1 MNKTLPGLLIVLSA
15 PSGAGKGSVR
25 RELAK
30 LEPDLIYGVSVTTRP
45 PRPGERDGQHYFFTD
60 EEDFRARAA
69 RGELVEWSEVYG
81 HLYGTPREPMET
93 YIREGRDVIVE
104 KDVQGARKIMAL
116 YPKAV
121 TIFILPPS
129 LEELRRRIE
138 SRGTESP
145 EAQRQR
151 LRSAGE
157 ELVWVKDYQYCI
169 VNDDVAV
176 AAADVA
182 AIIRAERCRVQ
193 RYLDAGHLFWLEG

>member
-1 MNKTLPGLLIVLSA
+1 DPGRHHHRFRPCAAGRRPARNHRPAPGSPGVGPDRRRRRKRRRASLNKTLPGLLIVLSA

-151 LRSAGE
+151 LRSA
-157 ELVWVKDYQYCI
+157 
-169 VNDDVAV
+169 
-176 AAADVA
+176 
-182 AIIRAERCRVQ
+182 
-193 RYLDAGHLFWLEG
+193 